1 MRSFLLR
8 LRALFLAGI
17 LVTVPV
23 VVTFLALRFLFE
35 KIDDLLGPLMSQ
47 LVGHDIPG
55 LGIAATLILVL
66 LAGLIA
72 SNYFGRQL
80 VAAGEGLFARLP
92 LVRAVYRTAKDIVGA
107 VTLPRKQPL
116 RVAVM
121 VEYPRSGL
129 YAYGFVTGYT
139 IRQEEAGPREL
150 ANVFI
155 PSPPVPTT
163 GALIAVPRDEIY
175 YLDMTGQEAMKLI
188 ISGGMAVPDELHH
201 RTGEIGTI
209 TSDSPEDQ
217 SAG

>member
-1 MRSFLLR
+1 VFLT
-8 LRALFLAGI
+8 GI
-17 LVTVPV
+17 LITVPV
-23 VVTFLALRFLFE
+23 VVTFLALRFVFE
-35 KIDDLLGPLMSQ
+35 RIDNLLGPLISH

-55 LGIAATLILVL
+55 LGIAATVILVF

-72 SNYFGRQL
+72 SNYLGRQL

-107 VTLPRKQPL
+107 ATLPQKQSL

-139 IRQEEAGPREL
+139 VRQEETGSREL

-163 GALIAVPRDEIY
+163 GALIAVPTDELY
-175 YLDMTGQEAMKLI
+175 YLDMTGQDVMKLI
-188 ISGGMAVPDELHH
+188 ISGGMAVPDELN
-201 RTGEIGTI
+201 RNQA
-209 TSDSPEDQ
+209 DLK
-217 SAG
+217 